1 MRVDRGLARGTYLC
15 MGIGR
20 FEMSGVGL
28 EHKGCG
34 YGAVV
39 WVLRGGGCEIC
50 DVWHISS
57 DF

>member
-1 MRVDRGLARGTYLC
+1 